1 MQHSEEA
8 KQVVGPG
15 PSAAAAGAAAGR
27 PRPGRRFGP
36 RSAAARLAILE
47 AARARFAAD
56 GYEKATIRAIA
67 AEAGVDPAMVMRY
80 YGSKAGLFSATV
92 RAGEEPADLSRVPR
106 QEMGGHVARLLLDP
120 WERGTNGAEAAVLR
134 AAPTHAEAAR
144 SVQATVAGRLV
155 PALRGAFPDDP
166 DLETRAGLVL
176 TQSLGAALL
185 RYVLRV
191 EPVASM
197 DYETLVAFV
206 GAAIQHHLTAPLP
219 ARLDAPDG
227 IPGTRV
233 ANDTISSFPDR
244 GGAAGRAQDTLR

>member
-1 MQHSEEA
+1 MQHSEE
-8 KQVVGPG
+8 VRE
-15 PSAAAAGAAAGR
+15 GAALR
-27 PRPGRRFGP
+27 PTRRFGP
-36 RSAAARLAILE
+36 RSAAARRAILD

-92 RAGEEPADLSRVPR
+92 GAGEQPADLSRVPR
-106 QEMGGHVARLLLDP
+106 EEMGRHVARLLLDP
-120 WERGTNGAEAAVLR
+120 WEGGTNSAEAAVLR
-134 AAPTHAEAAR
+134 AAPTHPEAAR
-144 SVQATVAGRLV
+144 TIQATVAGRLV

-176 TQSLGAALL
+176 TQSVGAALL

-191 EPVASM
+191 EPLVSM
-197 DYETLVAFV
+197 DYETLVASV

-219 ARLDAPDG
+219 APGGAPE
-227 IPGTRV
+227 GTGGAHV

-244 GGAAGRAQDTLR
+244 GGATGRAQDTLR